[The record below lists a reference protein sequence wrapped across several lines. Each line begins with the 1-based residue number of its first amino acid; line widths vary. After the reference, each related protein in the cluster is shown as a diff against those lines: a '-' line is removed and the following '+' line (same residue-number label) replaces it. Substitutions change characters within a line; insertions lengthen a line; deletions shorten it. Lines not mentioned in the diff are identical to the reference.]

1 MNWYILFVFS
11 NRAKKIRD
19 LLISNNIESFIPL
32 YEYYHRSTKS
42 LQLKPLF
49 PNYLFVKTR
58 MEIGEFY
65 DFLRTLSEKSN
76 SLIKLLDKPDV
87 SAMKQTEIQMLEHLM
102 DPAYIVRMS
111 IAYLENR
118 KAIIVKGPLKF
129 FQDNIVKVDKH
140 DRVAYLDLVFM
151 EHRIKLGLQLIRR
164 E

>member
-1 MNWYILFVFS
+1 
-11 NRAKKIRD
+11 
-19 LLISNNIESFIPL
+19 
-32 YEYYHRSTKS
+32 
-42 LQLKPLF
+42 
-49 PNYLFVKTR
+49 

-87 SAMKQTEIQMLEHLM
+87 SALKKTEIQMLEHLM
-102 DPAYIVRMS
+102 DPIYIVRMS